1 MTLRW
6 SSAEEDRL
14 FRALVE
20 NSSDGVFLINTAGTL
35 EYVSPSTI
43 RILGYRSDRLERQ
56 KFLDHVH
63 PDDHGAMNEAY
74 RQAAKYPGKPIP
86 AVFRFRHADGN
97 WRYIEALGMNRFHDP
112 VVSALVL
119 NFRDISYRKR
129 VEAELQAAKEAAESA
144 SRAKTEFLA
153 NMSHEIR
160 TPINGI
166 LGMTQLAI
174 EAASPDEQR
183 EYLELVKASGEAL
196 LGVINGVLDL
206 SKIEAGRMDLEQVAF
221 DLPALVQTTVKS
233 MAWRARERGL
243 TLDVEVDGGVPATVV
258 GDPSR
263 LRQVLV
269 NLLGNGIKFTHAGSV
284 SLRVEAGGPG
294 VAPALHFSVRDT
306 GIGIA
311 ADKQQMIFESFT
323 QADGSTTRKYG
334 GTGLGLAISQRLVGM
349 MGGRIWVDS
358 VPGEGSTF
366 HFTARFGVPAQNS
379 DVRRSAG
386 APRADASAAAPVRV
400 RPLRVLLAEDN
411 AVNRLLAV
419 KLLEKD
425 GHTVATVS
433 DGREALARLAV
444 ETFDVVLMDVQ
455 MPEMNGFETTAAIR
469 DGETGTPRHQFIVAM
484 TAHALKGDRER
495 CLAAGMDRYLSK
507 PISRDALA
515 AVLAE
520 AAAFAPPALRRA
532 GAAAGVHTT

>member
-20 NSSDGVFLINTAGTL
+20 NSSDGVFLIDAAGVL

-43 RILGYRSDRLERQ
+43 RILGYRSDRLERRA
-56 KFLDHVH
+56 FLDYVH
-63 PDDHGAMNEAY
+63 PGDHPAVREA
-74 RQAAKYPGKPIP
+74 QEQSVKYPGKPIP

-174 EAASPDEQR
+174 EAASPEEQR

-206 SKIEAGRMDLEQVAF
+206 SKIEAGRLELEQVPF
-221 DLPALVQTTVKS
+221 DLPALVQTTVRS
-233 MAWRARERGL
+233 MAWRARERRL
-243 TLDVEVDGGVPATVV
+243 ALSMEIADGVPAALV

-269 NLLGNGIKFTHAGSV
+269 NLLGNGIKFTHGGGV
-284 SLRVEAGGPG
+284 TLRVDVAGPDRDG
-294 VAPALHFSVRDT
+294 ALLRFAVEDT
-306 GIGIA
+306 GIGIP

-349 MGGRIWVDS
+349 MGGRIEVDS
-358 VPGEGSTF
+358 APGMGSTF
-366 HFTARFGVPAQNS
+366 HFTARFGIAASAPAGDMPPPNY
-379 DVRRSAG
+379 DVWRSASAERASAG
-386 APRADASAAAPVRV
+386 ARPRT

-411 AVNRLLAV
+411 PVNRLLAV
-419 KLLEKD
+419 RLLEKD
-425 GHTVATVS
+425 GHAVVTVS
-433 DGREALARLAV
+433 NGREALARLSDEA
-444 ETFDVVLMDVQ
+444 FDVVLMDVQ

-469 DGETGTPRHQFIVAM
+469 AREAGAPRHQFIVAM
-484 TAHALKGDRER
+484 TAHALAGDRER

-507 PISRDALA
+507 PISRDGLA
-515 AVLAE
+515 AVLADAAE
-520 AAAFAPPALRRA
+520 AAGRVLA
-532 GAAAGVHTT
+532 T